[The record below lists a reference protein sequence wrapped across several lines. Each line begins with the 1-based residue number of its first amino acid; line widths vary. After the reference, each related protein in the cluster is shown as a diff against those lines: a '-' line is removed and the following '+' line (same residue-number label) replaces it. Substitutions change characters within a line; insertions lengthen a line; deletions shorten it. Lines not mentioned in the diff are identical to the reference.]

1 MSCCRATSLQVR
13 PNPGSA
19 VPVRLGS
26 NHGLCAGQ
34 WGWCHPHGSHLRGL
48 RAAPSC
54 ATDQHRGTGSG
65 AYLRWACTSLPCCTK
80 GKGTPYPRTRLPPR
94 TITHASDLTHRTP
107 PPTPPV
113 RARQTANLVRLLTER
128 GHSLSTSAEREIV
141 RSAKERLCYVALDY
155 DAEMKKAA
163 ESSELEQ
170 QVPTPP

>member
-1 MSCCRATSLQVR
+1 M
-13 PNPGSA
+13 
-19 VPVRLGS
+19 
-26 NHGLCAGQ
+26 
-34 WGWCHPHGSHLRGL
+34 
-48 RAAPSC
+48 
-54 ATDQHRGTGSG
+54 
-65 AYLRWACTSLPCCTK
+65 
-80 GKGTPYPRTRLPPR
+80 
-94 TITHASDLTHRTP
+94 
-107 PPTPPV
+107 